1 MCVVQGGD
9 NSVERVLT
17 VAVLHLLA
25 ADGPYAAAVHDLLNA
40 SDVWAAYRDQRH
52 DLFLPAGDSSK
63 VLSDPCL
70 PESNAISDTKVS
82 DVRAANARNG
92 SDSCLLQMR
101 PSKSILQR
109 IAAPVVRH
117 GC

>member
-1 MCVVQGGD
+1 MCSLILRCVQGGD

-25 ADGPYAAAVHDLLNA
+25 ADGPYSAAVHDILDR

-63 VLSDPCL
+63 VSKPIPSRLPFQQCACRSLLPRCQIIRDRSLVCCYVLST
-70 PESNAISDTKVS
+70 AF
-82 DVRAANARNG
+82 
-92 SDSCLLQMR
+92 
-101 PSKSILQR
+101 
-109 IAAPVVRH
+109 
-117 GC
+117 